1 MFANININE
10 CVKMHFQHSKCS
22 MISRLC
28 WYLFSSETSSLNE
41 AALPEQVKKLNRQNT
56 ENSQENSNA
65 GSLRQDD
72 RGRPDPA
79 ELILDG
85 SKTTA
90 VQPDD
95 RKKVTNQ
102 GEEEGEED
110 GNIFGDSESEE
121 EKQDEKVEDDGKRK
135 HKEKAESSNLEA
147 SLSVTADICP
157 ASHLPQ
163 QRYLQQKWLL
173 RNIIPACRRWANS
186 SMDTREQSLI
196 CSSYFVQ

>member
-1 MFANININE
+1 MCKNAFSAFKN
-10 CVKMHFQHSKCS
+10 
-22 MISRLC
+22 ISRLC
-28 WYLFSSETSSLNE
+28 CYFFSSETASLNE

-72 RGRPDPA
+72 RGRQEA
-79 ELILDG
+79 TELILDG

-102 GEEEGEED
+102 GEEEGTEEEED

-135 HKEKAESSNLEA
+135 HKDKAESSSIET
-147 SLSVTADICP
+147 SLGVTANIRP
-157 ASHLPQ
+157 ASHPPQ
-163 QRYLQQKWLL
+163 QRYLQH
-173 RNIIPACRRWANS
+173 N
-186 SMDTREQSLI
+186 
-196 CSSYFVQ
+196 

>member
-1 MFANININE
+1 
-10 CVKMHFQHSKCS
+10 
-22 MISRLC
+22 MISHLC
-28 WYLFSSETSSLNE
+28 CYLFSSETSSLSE
-41 AALPEQVKKLNRQNT
+41 GALPEQVKKLNRQNT

-72 RGRPDPA
+72 RGRQEPA

-90 VQPDD
+90 VHPDD

-102 GEEEGEED
+102 GEEEREEEEEE

-135 HKEKAESSNLEA
+135 HNDKAASSNVET

-163 QRYLQQKWLL
+163 QR
-173 RNIIPACRRWANS
+173 
-186 SMDTREQSLI
+186 
-196 CSSYFVQ
+196 

>member
-1 MFANININE
+1 
-10 CVKMHFQHSKCS
+10 

-28 WYLFSSETSSLNE
+28 CYLFSSETCSLNE
-41 AALPEQVKKLNRQNT
+41 AALPEQVRKLNRQNT

-72 RGRPDPA
+72 RGRQEPA

-85 SKTTA
+85 SKTAA

-95 RKKVTNQ
+95 KKKVTNQ
-102 GEEEGEED
+102 GEEEGEEEED

-135 HKEKAESSNLEA
+135 HKDKAESSNIET

-163 QRYLQQKWLL
+163 QRYLHL
-173 RNIIPACRRWANS
+173 RNIIPAHHR
-186 SMDTREQSLI
+186 
-196 CSSYFVQ
+196 

>member
-1 MFANININE
+1 M
-10 CVKMHFQHSKCS
+10 V
-22 MISRLC
+22 SRLC
-28 WYLFSSETSSLNE
+28 CYLFSSETSSLNE

-56 ENSQENSNA
+56 ENSQETSNA

-72 RGRPDPA
+72 RGRPEPA

-85 SKTTA
+85 SETTA

-102 GEEEGEED
+102 GEEEGEEEEED

-135 HKEKAESSNLEA
+135 HKEKAESSNLET
-147 SLSVTADICP
+147 SLSITANICP

-163 QRYLQQKWLL
+163 QRYLQH
-173 RNIIPACRRWANS
+173 N
-186 SMDTREQSLI
+186 
-196 CSSYFVQ
+196 

>member
-1 MFANININE
+1 M
-10 CVKMHFQHSKCS
+10 
-22 MISRLC
+22 
-28 WYLFSSETSSLNE
+28 
-41 AALPEQVKKLNRQNT
+41 KKLNRQNT

-72 RGRPDPA
+72 RGRQEPA

-90 VQPDD
+90 VHPDD

-102 GEEEGEED
+102 GEEEREEEEEEV

-135 HKEKAESSNLEA
+135 HNDKAASSNVET

-163 QRYLQQKWLL
+163 QR
-173 RNIIPACRRWANS
+173 
-186 SMDTREQSLI
+186 
-196 CSSYFVQ
+196 